1 MSRLSVTVTCCICFC
16 STLLGG
22 KITTEKLQ
30 TERHISE
37 DTKCKL
43 PCSMTVNFNNENHF
57 YYRKDTNIKMLLRN

>member
-1 MSRLSVTVTCCICFC
+1 MSRLTVTFTRCVCFC

-22 KITTEKLQ
+22 KITAEKLQ

-43 PCSMTVNFNNENHF
+43 PCSMTVNLNNEKHF
-57 YYRKDTNIKMLLRN
+57 YYKKEYQHENVNM